1 MNPTRYTLLSIYT
14 EIHDKLT
21 GQGIRPKEII
31 EEKSRT
37 LRLDQVSENIFRDTL
52 KDFRMEELVYLRA
65 LNDQQRYF
73 LGDDLMQVA
82 LVLNELLPRFKDLE
96 VKEKQNYAE
105 VEKLSVGNV
114 ISAGDLTY
122 KHLVNETP
130 GYLRRL
136 ITSAV
141 EPSGYYMHTGLLHR
155 KDIEEMEMI
164 SANWVLTGNKIDEE
178 ALKILSLLGVDGKPT
193 ELKDTDV
200 ARFKYIRE
208 LSPALMLLSN
218 FKRSDSALFSRF
230 IILLPSALAWT
241 IGKSSSLS
249 TEECDAVMDLLET
262 TMTFTRA
269 LQSNADQATRVR
281 QMLHHGFPVYKDLME
296 LAKLQSNLMSWNF
309 EGIIYR
315 LSQNLSIILKNRENE
330 PHVTRFLMAS
340 GVLPAYARHKE
351 AYVKR

>member
-1 MNPTRYTLLSIYT
+1 MNPTRYTLLSVYT

-21 GQGIRPKEII
+21 SQGIRPKEII

-37 LRLDQVSENIFRDTL
+37 LRLDRISDAIFRDVL
-52 KDFRMEELVYLRA
+52 KDFHLEELVYLRA

-96 VKEKQNYAE
+96 VKEKQNYSE
-105 VEKLSVGNV
+105 VEKLPSGTV
-114 ISAGDLTY
+114 ITAGDLTY
-122 KHLVNETP
+122 DHLVKETP

-136 ITSAV
+136 ITAAV
-141 EPSGYYMHTGLLHR
+141 EANGYYMHTGALQR
-155 KDIEEMEMI
+155 KDLEEMELI
-164 SANWVLTGNKIDEE
+164 SANWVLTGSKIDEE

-200 ARFKYIRE
+200 PRFKYIRE
-208 LSPALMLLSN
+208 LTPALMLLSN

-230 IILLPSALAWT
+230 IILLPSALTWT
-241 IGKSSSLS
+241 LGKSSSAT
-249 TEECDAVMDLLET
+249 TEENDAIMDLLET

-269 LQSNADQATRVR
+269 LQSNCEQAMRVR

-296 LAKLQSNLMSWNF
+296 LSKLQSNLMSWNF

-315 LSQNLSIILKNRENE
+315 LSQNLSVLLRNRGNE
-330 PHVTRFLMAS
+330 TQVTRFLMAS
-340 GVLPAYARHKE
+340 GILPAYARHKE
-351 AYVKR
+351 AYIRR